1 MQFTPS
7 LLTARFSLAL
17 LGAAVLTLSLL
28 PDARAN
34 TLSTAATEIGQWDP
48 RLHLHGGVQ
57 LIDLPGSSDE
67 LDAYYLELN
76 SAVSHQQMPA
86 VSLLLDLRA
95 ESLRSI
101 SGDDRSTG
109 LFAHLR
115 PGIGLSAPL
124 TSNFHFF
131 AEAKVN
137 ATSEWYSLN
146 GDSHEEYP
154 ARYTTP
160 LYEAGFTDHYR
171 GAYWRL
177 GMAHSGHDQ
186 KAGRTPWQVRG
197 HVHVVDPWDDSAL
210 SWGVN
215 GRVAPDYFSM
225 GLSLSFF

>member
-1 MQFTPS
+1 MLLQRFPMQR
-7 LLTARFSLAL
+7 LLPVVILAL
-17 LGAAVLTLSLL
+17 GLL
-28 PDARAN
+28 PLAQAN
-34 TLSTAATEIGQWDP
+34 TLSTATSGSGPWDP

-57 LIDLPGSSDE
+57 LIELPEAGDN
-67 LDAYYLELN
+67 LDAYYLEMN
-76 SAVSHQQMPA
+76 SAISHQQVSE
-86 VSLLLDLRA
+86 VSLLLDLRG

-115 PGIGLSAPL
+115 PGIGFRTAL
-124 TSNFHFF
+124 TSNFHVF
-131 AEAKVN
+131 AEAKLN
-137 ATSEWYSLN
+137 ATAEWYSLN
-146 GDSHEEYP
+146 GDMEEEYP
-154 ARYTTP
+154 ARYQTP

-171 GAYWRL
+171 GAFWRL
-177 GMAHSGHDQ
+177 GLAHSGHAER
-186 KAGRTPWQVRG
+186 AGRTPWQVRG